1 MINDDLN
8 APQALAVLW
17 EVVRSRQL
25 GGVEKRTLLH
35 EFDEVLGLGLAEARI
50 AAPELNAR
58 IEDLIRQREEARRA
72 RDFAASDRIR
82 EELEAEGII
91 LEDTAEGTRW
101 RRA

>member
-1 MINDDLN
+1 
-8 APQALAVLW
+8 
-17 EVVRSRQL
+17 
-25 GGVEKRTLLH
+25 
-35 EFDEVLGLGLAEARI
+35 GLAEARI
-50 AAPELNAR
+50 EAPELDAR

-91 LEDTAEGTRW
+91 LEDTVEGTRW